1 MFKKCA
7 AVLAAASLASIAT
20 AVNAQTKPG
29 LTMYENCAA
38 FHYIIHEKVQWD
50 EATAQKSAALSGLF
64 IKIAAMERERIGDSA
79 ENTLPQ
85 ISKQIDAFYITMQKN
100 YDETGHLWGKD
111 PFFVELL
118 QACTDFVKTLE
129 NQ

>member
-1 MFKKCA
+1 MFRKCA
-7 AVLAAASLASIAT
+7 AVLSAASLASIAT
-20 AVNAQTKPG
+20 AVDAQTKPG

-38 FHYIIHEKVQWD
+38 FHYIMHEKVQWD
-50 EATAQKSAALSGLF
+50 EATAQKSATLSELF
-64 IKIAAMERERIGDSA
+64 IEIAAMERERIGDLA

-100 YDETGHLWGKD
+100 YDETGQLWGKD

-118 QACTDFVKTLE
+118 QACTDFVKNLE

>member
-1 MFKKCA
+1 MRKLL
-7 AVLAAASLASIAT
+7 LAATTLALIAT
-20 AVNAQTKPG
+20 AADAQMKPG

-50 EATAQKSAALSGLF
+50 EATAQKSAALSELF

-100 YDETGHLWGKD
+100 YDETGQLWGKD

>member
-1 MFKKCA
+1 MRKLL
-7 AVLAAASLASIAT
+7 LAATTLALIAT
-20 AVNAQTKPG
+20 AADAQMKPG

-38 FHYIIHEKVQWD
+38 FYYINHEKGQWD
-50 EATAQKSAALSGLF
+50 EANKQNSAALSDLF
-64 IKIAAMERERIGDSA
+64 IKIATAERERIGDSA

-85 ISKQIDAFYITMQKN
+85 VSRQIDAFYIKMQKN